1 MIIANP
7 HCYFHD
13 LIFKAANYTATG
25 FGRKKVDTYE
35 FSDRIRFFR

>member
-1 MIIANP
+1 MIIANL
-7 HCYFHD
+7 HYYSHD

-35 FSDRIRFFR
+35 IPDRIRFFR